1 MQHTYPAHFYFPN
14 ELPAFWMELFT
25 SGPFVAPFGATYLKV
40 VGQSVDRKS
49 SVCPNPV
56 KGLSNH
62 EEKYRV
68 CPIKYRVCQKSV
80 ESMSNQNDPGQRL
93 ETKIQYLSRHC
104 PTKKFRE
111 ADSDLLQ
118 SLDKHWTWTNF
129 GQGAYFRSS
138 KKDDF

>member
-1 MQHTYPAHFYFPN
+1 MKNIKISHLCIGSKFLVILDKVLMLLVILILIQF
-14 ELPAFWMELFT
+14 
-25 SGPFVAPFGATYLKV
+25 FGAGCLNV

-80 ESMSNQNDPGQRL
+80 KSLSNQNDPGQRL

-129 GQGAYFRSS
+129 GQGAYFF
-138 KKDDF
+138 KW

>member
-1 MQHTYPAHFYFPN
+1 MKN
-14 ELPAFWMELFT
+14 DKIDLFAKG
-25 SGPFVAPFGATYLKV
+25 SCHGEERKEGATCFNV

-68 CPIKYRVCQKSV
+68 CPIKYRVCQESV
-80 ESMSNQNDPGQRL
+80 ESLSNEKDLGQRL

-104 PTKKFRE
+104 PNKKILR
-111 ADSDLLQ
+111 
-118 SLDKHWTWTNF
+118 
-129 GQGAYFRSS
+129 G
-138 KKDDF
+138 